1 MPEKV
6 AFPPITVSCRPPRR
20 DPPRAND
27 EPLMTPRHIRIVC
40 VLACTISA
48 VLFGIA
54 IYRYQVQKSFATE
67 SRTTLAS
74 EIGTEEFSLSAASSH
89 EVAKLLYIAGLLAAL
104 GGCFLLKA
112 DAEEREEREATKR
125 LAPFQRKGA
134 DEEEAA
140 ED

>member
-1 MPEKV
+1 
-6 AFPPITVSCRPPRR
+6 
-20 DPPRAND
+20 
-27 EPLMTPRHIRIVC
+27 MTPRHIRFVC
-40 VLACTISA
+40 VLACAISA
-48 VLFGIA
+48 VLFAIA
-54 IYRYQVQKSFATE
+54 VHRYQVQKSFAAE
-67 SRTTLAS
+67 SLSTPTSNA
-74 EIGTEEFSLSAASSH
+74 GTEEFGLSAASSH

-112 DAEEREEREATKR
+112 DAEDREEREANKR